1 MGASVCISTT
11 VVLRPAIPCG
21 RYDRRVPYFL
31 KIDGIAGE
39 STDAKHKGEI
49 EVESFSW
56 GVAQSATPPGGGGGS
71 GRASFEDLSVVT
83 PFSRASP
90 RLMQACATGEHL
102 RSAVLTGRRSGGKAQ
117 FEFMT
122 LVLSDVLVSAYRSG
136 AASAD
141 KVVPSDEFSLAYSK
155 LEIEHEAQLPTGAAG
170 ESTIAGFDL
179 DRNQKL

>member
-1 MGASVCISTT
+1 M
-11 VVLRPAIPCG
+11 
-21 RYDRRVPYFL
+21 PYFL
-31 KIDGIAGE
+31 RIEGIAGE

-56 GVAQSATPPGGGGGS
+56 GVAQSAAPGGGGGA
-71 GRASFEDLSVVT
+71 GRASFEDLNVVT

-122 LVLSDVLVSAYRSG
+122 LTLSDVLVSAYRSS

-141 KVVPSDEFSLAYSK
+141 RVVPGDEFSLAYSK
-155 LEIEHEAQLPTGAAG
+155 LQIEHVAQAPTGAAG
-170 ESTIAGFDL
+170 DATVAGFDVA
-179 DRNQKL
+179 RNQKL

>member
-1 MGASVCISTT
+1 M
-11 VVLRPAIPCG
+11 
-21 RYDRRVPYFL
+21 PYFL
-31 KIDGIAGE
+31 RIEGIAGE

-56 GVAQSATPPGGGGGS
+56 GVSQSAAPTPGGGGGA
-71 GRASFEDLSVVT
+71 GRASFEDLNVVT

-122 LVLSDVLVSAYRSG
+122 LTLSDVLVSAYRSS

-141 KVVPSDEFSLAYSK
+141 RVVPGDEFSLAYSK
-155 LEIEHEAQLPTGAAG
+155 LQIEHVAQAPTGAAG
-170 ESTIAGFDL
+170 DSTVAGFDVT
-179 DRNQKL
+179 RNQKL

>member
-1 MGASVCISTT
+1 M
-11 VVLRPAIPCG
+11 
-21 RYDRRVPYFL
+21 PYFL

-39 STDAKHKGEI
+39 SADAKHKGEI

-56 GVAQSATPPGGGGGS
+56 GVAQSATPTGGGGGGA
-71 GRASFEDLSVVT
+71 GRPSFEDLSVVT

-122 LVLSDVLVSAYRSG
+122 LTLSDVLVSAYRSG

-170 ESTIAGFDL
+170 DSTVAGFEL

>member
-1 MGASVCISTT
+1 LLGQRDS
-11 VVLRPAIPCG
+11 RCG

-31 KIDGIAGE
+31 RIEGIAGE

-56 GVAQSATPPGGGGGS
+56 GVTQSAAPAPGGGGGA
-71 GRASFEDLSVVT
+71 GRASFEDLNVVT

-90 RLMQACATGEHL
+90 RLMQACAAGEHL

-117 FEFMT
+117 FAFMT
-122 LVLSDVLVSAYRSG
+122 LTLSDVLVSAYRSS

-141 KVVPSDEFSLAYSK
+141 RVVPGDEFSLAYAK
-155 LEIEHEAQLPTGAAG
+155 LQIEHVAQAPTGAAG
-170 ESTIAGFDL
+170 DATVAGFDVA
-179 DRNQKL
+179 RNQKL